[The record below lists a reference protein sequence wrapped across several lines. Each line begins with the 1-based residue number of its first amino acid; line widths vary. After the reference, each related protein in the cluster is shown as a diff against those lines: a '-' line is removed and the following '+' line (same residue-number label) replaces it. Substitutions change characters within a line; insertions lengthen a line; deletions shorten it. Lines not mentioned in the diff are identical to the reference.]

1 MTNDKIALVTGANKG
16 IGKEI
21 ARQLG
26 ELGHTVVIG
35 SRDLAR
41 GEAAAKELV
50 ADGLRAEAVQLEV
63 TSEQSV
69 QAAATAI
76 EREHGRLD
84 VLVNN
89 AAIIPDGDAAVS
101 AIAAGALRAAYE
113 TNVIGVVLTTA
124 AMLPLVRKAA
134 GARIVNISSELGSLT
149 RVGDPESEM
158 STMLMLGYNSSKAAV
173 NMVTVMLANELRGT
187 GILVNAADPGNC
199 ATDMGGWDALRTP
212 AQGAAVAVRLATL
225 DAAGPTGELHAESGR
240 LPW

>member
-1 MTNDKIALVTGANKG
+1 MNKVALVTGANKG

-26 ELGHTVVIG
+26 EAGHTVLVG

-50 ADGLRAEAVQLEV
+50 ADGIKAEAIQLEV
-63 TSEQSV
+63 TDPASV
-69 QAAATAI
+69 RAAAARV
-76 EREHGRLD
+76 EAEHGRLD

-89 AAIIPDGDAAVS
+89 AAIIPEGEAGVTE
-101 AIAAGALRAAYE
+101 IAADVLRAGFE
-113 TNVIGVVLTTA
+113 TNVIGLVDVTQALLPVLRNA
-124 AMLPLVRKAA
+124 DA
-134 GARIVNISSELGSLT
+134 ARIVNLGTSLASCT
-149 RVGDPESEM
+149 LVGDPESEF
-158 STMLMLGYNSSKAAV
+158 STMRMLAYNSSKAAV

-199 ATDMGGWDALRTP
+199 ATDMGGLDALRTP
-212 AQGAAVAVRLATL
+212 AQGAAVAVRMATL
-225 DAAGPTGELHAESGR
+225 GPDGPTGEAHAEEGR